1 MLKKSILRNT
11 MGTVNVFRES
21 SCDHGNSGPCRFTRG
36 QLRAGCFK
44 ANPNETRLSP
54 DHQVQFPGVYGYSQ
68 VWKIRM
74 SNQKGAEDPA
84 VCTRVCV
91 PSTATC
97 PARFFRRHATAQH
110 CERADSAGSPA
121 RSAGSRRPCL
131 PLCATGTSPRACRW
145 GKPRLLRGPERTL
158 ERDPRGARATSRA
171 EPKQPSFARQAARE
185 HRGRPTASV

>member
-68 VWKIRM
+68 LWKIRM
-74 SNQKGAEDPA
+74 SNQKGNSERRKRWRQ
-84 VCTRVCV
+84 TTK
-91 PSTATC
+91 TARPPNRLKTLAPGC
-97 PARFFRRHATAQH
+97 RGPRCLH
-110 CERADSAGSPA
+110 SGL
-121 RSAGSRRPCL
+121 RSLHSHL
-131 PLCATGTSPRACRW
+131 PRALFPQTRH
-145 GKPRLLRGPERTL
+145 GSTL
-158 ERDPRGARATSRA
+158 
-171 EPKQPSFARQAARE
+171 
-185 HRGRPTASV
+185 